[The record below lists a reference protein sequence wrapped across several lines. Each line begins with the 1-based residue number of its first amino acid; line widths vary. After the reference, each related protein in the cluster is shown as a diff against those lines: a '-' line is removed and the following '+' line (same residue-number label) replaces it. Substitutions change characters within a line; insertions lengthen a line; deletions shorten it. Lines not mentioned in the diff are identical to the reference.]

1 MKQKVCGY
9 RELEIK
15 RWLLEDNAELRQR
28 RYGVPGHVMA
38 HDLDAAG
45 VRQEQ
50 PREKL
55 EGRRLA
61 GRVGAQ
67 EGDELTRVGGET
79 DAVDG
84 ADRPVGLDHLIE
96 EKGRAAFVHRHPL
109 VIVMGPSCRCA
120 TWRLACSI
128 AL

>member
-28 RYGVPGHVMA
+28 RYGVPGKGMA
-38 HDLDAAG
+38 QGPQGAG
-45 VRQEQ
+45 GRAGP
-50 PREKL
+50 PRKKPE
-55 EGRRLA
+55 ERRLA
-61 GRVGAQ
+61 GAVGAQ

-96 EKGRAAFVHRHPL
+96 EKGRA
-109 VIVMGPSCRCA
+109 
-120 TWRLACSI
+120 
-128 AL
+128 